1 MRIIDTKLAGVKI
14 IEPDVFED
22 FRGMFMETYHRERYH
37 QQGIDIQFV
46 QDNLSCSVKGS
57 LRGLHYQHPHSQA
70 KLVQAASGEIW
81 DVAVDIRPNSP
92 TFGEWASAVLSG
104 ENRRQL
110 LIPGGFAHG
119 FCVTSESALVFYK
132 CSDFYLAGA
141 EAGILWCD
149 PDLGIEWPV
158 EDPVLSAKDMA
169 APRLKD
175 IPMER
180 LPG

>member
-22 FRGMFMETYHRERYH
+22 LRGMFMETYHRERYH
-37 QQGIDIQFV
+37 QHGIDIQFV

-70 KLVQAASGEIW
+70 KLVQAAFGEIW
-81 DVAVDIRPNSP
+81 DVAVDIRPHSA
-92 TFGEWASAVLSG
+92 TFGEWTRAVLSG

-132 CSDFYLAGA
+132 CSDFYAADA
-141 EAGILWCD
+141 ERSVLWSD

-158 EDPVLSAKDMA
+158 KDPVLSAKDMA

-175 IPMER
+175 IPVER